1 MFYRSVCAFCLL
13 TLSVQAQSVIS
24 THSGIVYFF
33 EGSVYLGDQVLQPH
47 PGKFSSVPPG
57 AELRTAEGRAEVL
70 LTPGVFVRIG
80 ARSAIRMVANELSD
94 TRVELLAGSALVD
107 SAEPNSGTSVTLIYK
122 NWSVRFLEQGVYRID
137 TDPPRLSILQG
148 KAEVSAGTDKD
159 VTVGRGMNL
168 PFASVL
174 VPQPLTDWPRDALSA
189 WAEGRQQS
197 ISADDAIAANIQ
209 DPASLN
215 ASDSGLNSFTYFP
228 MLGLPSPGTLL
239 SGTYSF
245 VDLSQPG
252 FNSIYLPGYTFLP
265 FLVGLRAGGLPPTR
279 FPWHPRPTRPTPVFP
294 VYPHP
299 VPVYPHPV
307 PVRPVSPHPIGVHPA
322 PRVGMHG
329 GFHR

>member
-1 MFYRSVCAFCLL
+1 
-13 TLSVQAQSVIS
+13 
-24 THSGIVYFF
+24 
-33 EGSVYLGDQVLQPH
+33 
-47 PGKFSSVPPG
+47 
-57 AELRTAEGRAEVL
+57 
-70 LTPGVFVRIG
+70 
-80 ARSAIRMVANELSD
+80 MVANELSD

-148 KAEVSAGTDKD
+148 KAEVSAGTDEG

-174 VPQPLTDWPRDALSA
+174 VPQPSTDWPRDALSA

-215 ASDSGLNSFTYFP
+215 ASDSGPDSFTYFP
-228 MLGLPSPGTLL
+228 MLGVPSLRTLL
-239 SGTYSF
+239 SSTYSS
-245 VDLSQPG
+245 VVSQPG

-265 FLVGLRAGGLPPTR
+265 LLVGLRAGGLPPPR
-279 FPWHPRPTRPTPVFP
+279 FPWHPRPAPVFP
-294 VYPHP
+294 VYPR
-299 VPVYPHPV
+299 PV

-322 PRVGMHG
+322 PPVGMHG

>member
-1 MFYRSVCAFCLL
+1 MFYRSVCAFWLSAITLL
-13 TLSVQAQSVIS
+13 ALPLQAQSVIS

-33 EGSVYLGDQVLQPH
+33 EGSVYLGDQMLQPH

-107 SAEPNSGTSVTLIYK
+107 SAELNSGTSVTLIYK
-122 NWSVRFLEQGVYRID
+122 NWSVRFLKQGVYRID

-148 KAEVSAGTDKD
+148 QAQVSAGTDKD

-174 VPQPLTDWPRDALSA
+174 VPQPSTDWPRDALSA

-215 ASDSGLNSFTYFP
+215 ASDSGLDSFTYFP
-228 MLGLPSPGTLL
+228 MLGLSSFRTLL
-239 SGTYSF
+239 SSS
-245 VDLSQPG
+245 VDFSQPG

-265 FLVGLRAGGLPPTR
+265 LLFGRPARGLPPTR
-279 FPWHPRPTRPTPVFP
+279 WHPRPTPLFP
-294 VYPHP
+294 VHPRP
-299 VPVYPHPV
+299 VPLLPLY
-307 PVRPVSPHPIGVHPA
+307 SHPIGVHRA
-322 PRVGMHG
+322 PPIGMRG

>member
-1 MFYRSVCAFCLL
+1 MFYRSVCAFWLL
-13 TLSVQAQSVIS
+13 TLPVQAQSVVS

-33 EGSVYLGDQVLQPH
+33 EGSVCLGDQVLQPH

-148 KAEVSAGTDKD
+148 KAEVSAGTGKGI
-159 VTVGRGMNL
+159 TVGRDMNL

-174 VPQPLTDWPRDALSA
+174 VPQPSSDWPQDALSA

-215 ASDSGLNSFTYFP
+215 ASDSGLDSFTHFP
-228 MLGLPSPGTLL
+228 MLGLSSLGTLL
-239 SGTYSF
+239 SSAYSS
-245 VDLSQPG
+245 VGLSQPG

-265 FLVGLRAGGLPPTR
+265 LLFGLQAVGLPPTR
-279 FPWHPRPTRPTPVFP
+279 FPWHPRPRPVLPLP

-299 VPVYPHPV
+299 M
-307 PVRPVSPHPIGVHPA
+307 PVRPVSPHPIA
-322 PRVGMHG
+322 PHLGMHG

>member
-1 MFYRSVCAFCLL
+1 MFYRSVCGFSLSAITLL
-13 TLSVQAQSVIS
+13 TLPVHAQTVIS

-33 EGSVYLGDQVLQPH
+33 EGLVYLGDQVLQPH

-57 AELRTAEGRAEVL
+57 VELHTEEGRAEVL
-70 LTPGVFVRIG
+70 LTPGVFLRIG

-122 NWSVRFLEQGVYRID
+122 NWSVRFLEPGVYRID
-137 TDPPRLSILQG
+137 TDPPHLSILQG
-148 KAEVSAGTDKD
+148 KAQVSAGTDQD

-168 PFASVL
+168 PFAPLL
-174 VPQPLTDWPRDALSA
+174 VPQPSTDWPRDALST

-197 ISADDAIAANIQ
+197 ISADNAIAGNIQ
-209 DPASLN
+209 DPASLD
-215 ASDSGLNSFTYFP
+215 ASDSSIDSFTYFP
-228 MLGLPSPGTLL
+228 LLGLSSLRTLL
-239 SGTYSF
+239 SSTYSS

-265 FLVGLRAGGLPPTR
+265 FLVGLRIGGLPPMG
-279 FPWHPRPTRPTPVFP
+279 FPWHPRPTPVFP
-294 VYPHP
+294 IHPRP
-299 VPVYPHPV
+299 VPVLPV
-307 PVRPVSPHPIGVHPA
+307 NPHPIGVHRA
-322 PRVGMHG
+322 PPVGMHG

>member
-1 MFYRSVCAFCLL
+1 MFYRSVCAFWLL
-13 TLSVQAQSVIS
+13 TLPVQAQSVVS

-33 EGSVYLGDQVLQPH
+33 EGSVCLGDQVLQPH

-107 SAEPNSGTSVTLIYK
+107 SAEPSSGTSVTLIYK

-148 KAEVSAGTDKD
+148 KAPVSAGTDKD

-168 PFASVL
+168 PLASVL

-197 ISADDAIAANIQ
+197 ISADDAIAANIK

-215 ASDSGLNSFTYFP
+215 ESDSGIDSFTYYP
-228 MLGLPSPGTLL
+228 MRGLSLRTLL
-239 SGTYSF
+239 SSTHGS
-245 VDLSQPG
+245 VV
-252 FNSIYLPGYTFLP
+252 FLP
-265 FLVGLRAGGLPPTR
+265 LLAGLRVGGLLPPAS
-279 FPWHPRPTRPTPVFP
+279 PWHPRPTPVFP
-294 VYPHP
+294 VHP
-299 VPVYPHPV
+299 RPAFVLPVV
-307 PVRPVSPHPIGVHPA
+307 NPHPIGVHPA
-322 PRVGMHG
+322 PPVGMHG

>member
-1 MFYRSVCAFCLL
+1 MFYRGVCVFSLSAISLL
-13 TLSVQAQSVIS
+13 ALPVQAQSVIS
-24 THSGIVYFF
+24 THSGIVYSF

-80 ARSAIRMVANELSD
+80 ARSAIRMVANELFD

-107 SAEPNSGTSVTLIYK
+107 SAEPNSDTSVTLIYK
-122 NWSVRFLEQGVYRID
+122 NWSVRFLERGVYRID
-137 TDPPRLSILQG
+137 TDPPRLSIPQG
-148 KAEVSAGTDKD
+148 KAQVCAGTDKD

-174 VPQPLTDWPRDALSA
+174 VPQPSTDWPRDSLSA

-197 ISADDAIAANIQ
+197 ISAEDAIAANIQ

-215 ASDSGLNSFTYFP
+215 ASDSGLDSFTNFP
-228 MLGLPSPGTLL
+228 MRGLPSSPNPALKAPNNWT
-239 SGTYSF
+239 
-245 VDLSQPG
+245 
-252 FNSIYLPGYTFLP
+252 YLPGFTSLAL
-265 FLVGLRAGGLPPTR
+265 LVGLRVGGLLPTEFR
-279 FPWHPRPTRPTPVFP
+279 WHPRPTPVFP
-294 VYPHP
+294 VYHRH
-299 VPVYPHPV
+299 VPVLPV
-307 PVRPVSPHPIGVHPA
+307 NPHPIGVHRA
-322 PRVGMHG
+322 PPVGMHG

>member
-1 MFYRSVCAFCLL
+1 MFYRSVCAFWLSAITLL
-13 TLSVQAQSVIS
+13 TLPLQAQSVIS

-33 EGSVYLGDQVLQPH
+33 EGSVYLGDQMLQPH

-107 SAEPNSGTSVTLIYK
+107 SAELNSGTSVTLIYK
-122 NWSVRFLEQGVYRID
+122 NWSVRFLKHGVYRID

-148 KAEVSAGTDKD
+148 QAQVSAGTDKD

-174 VPQPLTDWPRDALSA
+174 VPQPSTDWPRDALSA

-215 ASDSGLNSFTYFP
+215 ASDSGLDSFTYFP
-228 MLGLPSPGTLL
+228 MLGLSSFRTLL
-239 SGTYSF
+239 SSS
-245 VDLSQPG
+245 VDFSQPG

-265 FLVGLRAGGLPPTR
+265 LLFGPPARGLPPTR
-279 FPWHPRPTRPTPVFP
+279 WHPRPTPLFP
-294 VYPHP
+294 VHPRP
-299 VPVYPHPV
+299 VPLLPLY
-307 PVRPVSPHPIGVHPA
+307 SHPIGVHRA
-322 PRVGMHG
+322 PPIGMRG

>member
-1 MFYRSVCAFCLL
+1 MFYRSVCAFWLSAITLL
-13 TLSVQAQSVIS
+13 TLPLQAQSVIS

-33 EGSVYLGDQVLQPH
+33 EGSVYLGDQMLQPH

-107 SAEPNSGTSVTLIYK
+107 SAELNSGTSVTLIYK
-122 NWSVRFLEQGVYRID
+122 NWSVRFLKQGVYRID

-148 KAEVSAGTDKD
+148 QAQVSAGTDKD

-174 VPQPLTDWPRDALSA
+174 VPQPSTDWPRDALSA

-215 ASDSGLNSFTYFP
+215 ASDSGLDSFTYFP
-228 MLGLPSPGTLL
+228 MLGLSSFRTLL
-239 SGTYSF
+239 SSS
-245 VDLSQPG
+245 VDFSQPG

-265 FLVGLRAGGLPPTR
+265 LLFGPPARGLPPTR
-279 FPWHPRPTRPTPVFP
+279 WHPRPTPLFP
-294 VYPHP
+294 VHPRP
-299 VPVYPHPV
+299 VPLPLY
-307 PVRPVSPHPIGVHPA
+307 SHPIGVHRA
-322 PRVGMHG
+322 PPIGMRG